1 MHHYHHT
8 LSCLRVVFY
17 RLVGIRKHWLNW
29 IESNGLENEH
39 KVYKYTTSLHWSM
52 TQFTPAGMEVR
63 PYNNAERVYSIFV
76 LLSAILTFSS
86 FAGTISTNITQVR
99 NQSTESAQHRNQLQK
114 YFGQNTI
121 SVPLAKEIYSYLK
134 NNHFARTRMHFKDVK
149 ALEFLSVKLEFY
161 LRHELYGAY
170 LTRVPFVYSLT
181 SLSITFLADLCNG
194 TILEKSVFK
203 CEELFNCND
212 IAQHVYVLV
221 NGSMSYNHSLE

>member
-63 PYNNAERVYSIFV
+63 PYNNAERVYSIFT
-76 LLSAILTFSS
+76 LLTAILTFSS

-99 NQSTESAQHRNQLQK
+99 NHTNESALQRSQLQK
-114 YFGQNTI
+114 YFAQNAI
-121 SVPLAKEIYSYLK
+121 SVSLAKEIWSYLK
-134 NNHFARTRMHFKDVK
+134 NNHFASARMHFKDVK
-149 ALEFLSVKLEFY
+149 AFEFISVKLQFY
-161 LRHELYGAY
+161 LRHELY
-170 LTRVPFVYSLT
+170 
-181 SLSITFLADLCNG
+181 
-194 TILEKSVFK
+194 
-203 CEELFNCND
+203 
-212 IAQHVYVLV
+212 
-221 NGSMSYNHSLE
+221 